1 MDEKEYTQL
10 AVKVEGVDT
19 RCRYNENRIEQHDE
33 EIKELREDTKTLI
46 KLTNSVDVIA
56 TSIADVNKKVDVIGS
71 KQDKL
76 NDKVTVL
83 ENRPAVDIKKR
94 WDGIAEK
101 LLWLVIGGVAVG
113 ILSAIIPNI
122 PW

>member
-1 MDEKEYTQL
+1 MDEKFTEL
-10 AVKVEGVDT
+10 AVKVERVDA
-19 RCRYNENRIEQHDE
+19 RCKSNEHRLEEHDND
-33 EIKELREDTKTLI
+33 IKELREDTKTLI

-71 KQDKL
+71 KQDRL

-83 ENRPAVDIKKR
+83 ENKPLIETKKR
-94 WDGIAEK
+94 VDGIYDK
-101 LLWLVIGGVAVG
+101 LLWLIIGGIAVG
-113 ILSAIIPNI
+113 ILSQLLPNI

>member
-1 MDEKEYTQL
+1 MDEKYTDL
-10 AVKVEGVDT
+10 AVNLQEVVSRSKS
-19 RCRYNENRIEQHDE
+19 NEHRLDDHDND
-33 EIKELREDTKTLI
+33 IKELREDTKTLI

-56 TSIADVNKKVDVIGS
+56 TSIADVNKKVDIIGS

-83 ENRPAVDIKKR
+83 ENRPAIDTKKR
-94 WDGIAEK
+94 LDGIYDK
-101 LLWLVIGGVAVG
+101 LLWLAIGGIVVG
-113 ILSAIIPNI
+113 ILSQILPNI